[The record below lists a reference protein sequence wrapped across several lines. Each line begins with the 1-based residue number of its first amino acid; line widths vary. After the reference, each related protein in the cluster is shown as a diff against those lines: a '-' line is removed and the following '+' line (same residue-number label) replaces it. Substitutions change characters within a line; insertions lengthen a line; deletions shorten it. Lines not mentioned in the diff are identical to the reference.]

1 MTPSGMRPLQVVT
14 STLALAAVALLAAGC
29 ASGPASPAPTSS
41 GSGGATESTS
51 PPPSDDFGPMP
62 DDIEAA
68 WVDGGRSFAVV
79 TWGSSGTDCQPA
91 TAEATADGQTVTV
104 VLSDPETDGDVACT
118 SDLGPRAILVETPE
132 GVDITKDVELNV
144 TYGTIRDDAE
154 LDALSAPM
162 PIDTDYQPTAGWF
175 DDDGIVL
182 LTWGS
187 STCRPQVQ
195 DVAQTDAGA
204 TVTFAEIDG
213 ACSQDMA
220 PRLTVLSLQTEHDD
234 DAPFALTLKGGG
246 LDGTV
251 DVLGRG

>member
-1 MTPSGMRPLQVVT
+1 MRIPL
-14 STLALAAVALLAAGC
+14 
-29 ASGPASPAPTSS
+29 P
-41 GSGGATESTS
+41 ESLR
-51 PPPSDDFGPMP
+51 P
-62 DDIEAA
+62 
-68 WVDGGRSFAVV
+68 
-79 TWGSSGTDCQPA
+79 
-91 TAEATADGQTVTV
+91 
-104 VLSDPETDGDVACT
+104 
-118 SDLGPRAILVETPE
+118 PE
-132 GVDITKDVELNV
+132 GVDITRDVELNV
-144 TYGTIRDDAE
+144 TYGTIRDGAE

-234 DAPFALTLKGGG
+234 DAPFALTLKGGD